1 MKLIHLNGILAL
13 LAGVILLSSCGATR
27 QANQLLEHQQIL
39 ARMASDTTVTPEEKF
54 DVLMGSM
61 TGMMHEGMRIVNPK
75 KGVNYVTKFGSQN
88 AQSIDAILNEFM
100 TWRQEMDPVER
111 IAFGASMLQKPYA
124 REALDLI
131 PKFVRKYQQVKFVA
145 RTTKRVKS
153 GIVGFGKGAL
163 GDILRKQG
171 LN

>member
-27 QANQLLEHQQIL
+27 QANQLLDHQQIL

-54 DVLMGSM
+54 DVMMMSM
-61 TGMMHEGMRIVNPK
+61 TGMMHEGMRIMNPK

-88 AQSIDAILNEFM
+88 AKSIDVILSEFS
-100 TWRQEMDPVER
+100 TWRKEMEPAER
-111 IAFGASMLQKPYA
+111 IAFSASMLQKPYA

-131 PKFVRKYQQVKFVA
+131 PKFVRKYHQVKFVA
-145 RTTKRVKS
+145 GTTKKIKS
-153 GIVGFGKGAL
+153 GIVGFGKSTL
-163 GDILRKQG
+163 GELFRQQ
-171 LN
+171 